1 MTDDQRQR
9 EPDRASRPG
18 SRWNFLAITAI
29 TSGDGLNHI
38 LMPLLLADTGYSAPE
53 IGPLVAVLGIA
64 SLVSRFPVG
73 AVYRPNRA
81 RWLLMTSLLTAAA
94 CSVLYPY
101 VAASAPLLV
110 AIRVLQGLA
119 SGAATT
125 VNLAFFIDSLPA
137 GASRGRAMALYGGGM
152 AAGYTIGNL
161 SGGIAGDLLGYPG
174 AFAIGALFWTGG
186 LFQVL
191 TSAAHRASSP
201 TPAKHVDAGA
211 PRGPMAMLRALR
223 DPAVVS
229 VTMMAFQLN
238 AILTIGGT
246 FFPLIGRAAGL
257 GLAEIGLVRSVHSL
271 VNAVARPLSAPLI
284 TRLGADRASFASF
297 ALQAVALGAI
307 PLLAFAGLPI
317 FMLIFILVGAGRAIG
332 FTANAIALAEDI
344 PESRLSRGIA
354 SSLYNSAKD
363 VGNIAGPIIGST
375 LVSLVGLPAM
385 FMVAPTLL
393 LLLQLAVNASARRS
407 ARHQPSAT

>member
-1 MTDDQRQR
+1 MPDDQPPPPR
-9 EPDRASRPG
+9 
-18 SRWNFLAITAI
+18 SRWDYLAITAI
-29 TSGDGLNHI
+29 TSGDGLNSV
-38 LMPLLLADTGYSAPE
+38 LMPLLLADAGYSAPA
-53 IGPLVAVLGIA
+53 IGPLVAALGIA
-64 SLVSRFPVG
+64 SLASRFPVG
-73 AVYRPNRA
+73 AIYRPARA
-81 RWLLMTSLLTAAA
+81 RWLLIVSLVASAA
-94 CSVLYPY
+94 CSLFYPY
-101 VAASAPLLV
+101 AAASAPLILTV
-110 AIRVLQGLA
+110 RVLHGLA

-125 VNLAFFIDSLPA
+125 VNLAFFIDTQ
-137 GASRGRAMALYGGGM
+137 ASGTSRARAMALYGGGM
-152 AAGYTIGNL
+152 AAGYTLGNL
-161 SGGIAGDLLGYPG
+161 SGGLVGDLLGYPG
-174 AFAIGALFWTGG
+174 AFTLGALFWTGG
-186 LFQVL
+186 ICQVL
-191 TSAAHRASSP
+191 TSAAHKVTSSEPAHARP
-201 TPAKHVDAGA
+201 TERSG
-211 PRGPMAMLRALR
+211 PRGPAAMLRALR
-223 DPAVVS
+223 DPAVVG

-257 GLAEIGLVRSVHSL
+257 GLAEIGLVRAVHSL
-271 VNAVARPLSAPLI
+271 VNAVARPLSSPLI

-307 PLLAFAGLPI
+307 PLLAFAGLPV

-354 SSLYNSAKD
+354 SSLFNAAKD

-385 FMVAPTLL
+385 FMIAPSLL

-407 ARHQPSAT
+407 ARREPSPT